1 MKSGDRPVSC
11 VWITHVHLSARADAV
26 GPCPAMPL
34 HRCVQA
40 RAVRGLGTPCPCS
53 RLALAH
59 ARPPSPPA
67 AQTRLRPS
75 ADGGTSGRGAAGG
88 SQYATFAR
96 AVNPNNRP
104 PTLSAVAPS
113 GSPRWRP
120 QLGPWY
126 GPADPLGY
134 RRGSLASAQG
144 PSVATTSPP
153 LPPAT
158 VIGHGGPLGTRAGGC
173 SCEAESAPARSAL
186 SASIETEGAELER
199 GECLDPSMVVLGHRI
214 LGHLHQL
221 MRRPVDER
229 PQCEQP
235 EVR

>member
-126 GPADPLGY
+126 GPADPLGWAPGPASPHQAGTSSGD
-134 RRGSLASAQG
+134 RRHVEAGDRRCDVD
-144 PSVATTSPP
+144 VAAVAGDPWPRHRARPSPP
-153 LPPAT
+153 RHPP
-158 VIGHGGPLGTRAGGC
+158 C
-173 SCEAESAPARSAL
+173 
-186 SASIETEGAELER
+186 
-199 GECLDPSMVVLGHRI
+199 
-214 LGHLHQL
+214 
-221 MRRPVDER
+221 RP
-229 PQCEQP
+229 PQ
-235 EVR
+235 